1 MNYIQLC
8 NLEYLDYLKNASKE
22 NKEQIQRCKDFR
34 QLVYDE
40 IIILFHDNKKTVL
53 DTHKK

>member
-1 MNYIQLC
+1 VNYIQLC